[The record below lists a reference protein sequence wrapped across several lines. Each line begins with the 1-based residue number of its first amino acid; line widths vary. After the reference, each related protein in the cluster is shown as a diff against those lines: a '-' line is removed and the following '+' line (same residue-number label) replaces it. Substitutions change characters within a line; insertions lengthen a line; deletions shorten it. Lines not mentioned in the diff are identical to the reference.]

1 MSNLNIKN
9 NIKNRNAGFTLVEM
23 IVSVGLFS
31 IAMMIMLGAVLTIVD
46 VNRKS
51 QSLTTA
57 MNNLN
62 FALESMT
69 RTIKTGTGIAN
80 IQPLYEESIKIID
93 QDEELVE
100 YEFKEVDGVGGIY
113 KNGFPITSSQM
124 DIESATFKVIS
135 DPFARQP
142 RVLINIEG
150 KVSIGTKISS
160 EFSLQTTVSQR
171 DLDIKNYIGS

>member
-1 MSNLNIKN
+1 MNYLKIKN

-69 RTIKTGTGIAN
+69 RTIKTGLIADT
-80 IQPLYEESIKIID
+80 QSLDGKSIIIMD
-93 QDEELVE
+93 QDGEQVT
-100 YEFKEVDGVGGIY
+100 YEFKEVADLGAIY
-113 KNGFPITSSQM
+113 KNNVPITSSQM
-124 DIESATFKVIS
+124 DIESATFEVIRGS
-135 DPFARQP
+135 DARQS

-160 EFSLQTTVSQR
+160 DFSLQTTVSQR
-171 DLDIKNYIGS
+171 DLDIKRYVGS